1 MPDFVLTGHIGSAI
15 VRKKARKGAVRAMI
29 VIGICGASGSGK
41 STLAEELCRSIG
53 KGSLVINHDCYY
65 RDHPSLTFEERS
77 LLNYDEPEIFDHDL
91 FLEDIKLLLDGKPI
105 TRKRYDYTQHRR
117 ADTDELIYPPDVL
130 IIEGIHVFYDER
142 LCELMFLKLYMSVEP
157 DICLL
162 RRITRDINERG
173 RSIENISV
181 QYLSTVKPMYDKHIR
196 NYIELAE
203 VIVAHGGR
211 NARIVD
217 ILAGYVR
224 DELRLRGVEE
234 E

>member
-1 MPDFVLTGHIGSAI
+1 ML
-15 VRKKARKGAVRAMI
+15 

-41 STLAEELCRSIG
+41 STLASELCRAIG
-53 KGSLVINHDCYY
+53 KGCLVINHDSYY
-65 RDHPSLTFEERS
+65 RDHPGLTLEERS

-91 FLEDIKLLLDGKPI
+91 FLEDIKLLLNGKPI
-105 TRKRYDYTQHRR
+105 TRKRYDYAQHRR
-117 ADTDELIYPPDVL
+117 ADTDELIYPTDVL

-162 RRITRDINERG
+162 RRISRDINERG
-173 RSIENISV
+173 RSIESISV

-196 NYIELAE
+196 NYIELAD

-224 DELRLRGVEE
+224 DELSRRQED
-234 E
+234 

>member
-1 MPDFVLTGHIGSAI
+1 ML
-15 VRKKARKGAVRAMI
+15 

-41 STLAEELCRSIG
+41 STLATALCGAIG
-53 KGSLVINHDCYY
+53 PGCMVLNHDAYY
-65 RDHPSLTFEERS
+65 RDHPHLTFEQRA

-91 FLEDIKLLLDGKPI
+91 FLLDIETLLEGNPI
-105 TRKRYDYTQHRR
+105 TRKQYDYAHHRR
-117 ADTDELIYPPDVL
+117 ADSQELIFPPQVL

-142 LCELMFLKLYMSVEP
+142 LCERMFLKLYMSVEP

-173 RSIENISV
+173 RAIDNISM
-181 QYLSTVKPMYDKHIR
+181 QYLTTVKPMYDRYIR
-196 NYIELAE
+196 NYIELAD

-224 DELRLRGVEE
+224 DELGEGPGLRP
-234 E
+234 

>member
-1 MPDFVLTGHIGSAI
+1 MLI
-15 VRKKARKGAVRAMI
+15 
-29 VIGICGASGSGK
+29 IGICGASGSGK
-41 STLAEELCRSIG
+41 STLASELCAAIG
-53 KGSLVINHDCYY
+53 DGCMVINHDNYY
-65 RDHPSLTFEERS
+65 RDHPHLTFQERS
-77 LLNYDEPEIFDHDL
+77 LLNYDEPGIFDHEL
-91 FLEDIKLLLDGKPI
+91 FLDDMKTLLTGKPI
-105 TRKRYDYTQHRR
+105 TCKAYDYTTHRR
-117 ADTDELIYPPDVL
+117 ADRKNEMIYPTDVL

-173 RSIENISV
+173 RDIDNISV

-196 NYIELAE
+196 NYINLAD

-224 DELRLRGVEE
+224 DELGACKTDN
-234 E
+234 

>member
-1 MPDFVLTGHIGSAI
+1 ML
-15 VRKKARKGAVRAMI
+15 

-41 STLAEELCRSIG
+41 STLAMELCNAIG
-53 KGSLVINHDCYY
+53 DDGCVIINHDSYY
-65 RDHPSLTFEERS
+65 RDHPQLSFQERA
-77 LLNYDEPEIFDHDL
+77 LLNYDEPSIFDHDL
-91 FLEDIKLLLDGKPI
+91 FLNDVKTLLEGRPVTHKA
-105 TRKRYDYTQHRR
+105 YDYAQHRR
-117 ADTDELIYPPDVL
+117 ADRDAELIYPAKVL

-173 RSIENISV
+173 RAIDNISA
-181 QYLSTVKPMYDKHIR
+181 QYLTTVKPMYDQHIR
-196 NYIELAE
+196 NYINLAD

-224 DELRLRGVEE
+224 DELGGGPGGR
-234 E
+234 

>member
-1 MPDFVLTGHIGSAI
+1 M
-15 VRKKARKGAVRAMI
+15 
-29 VIGICGASGSGK
+29 
-41 STLAEELCRSIG
+41 
-53 KGSLVINHDCYY
+53 
-65 RDHPSLTFEERS
+65 
-77 LLNYDEPEIFDHDL
+77 
-91 FLEDIKLLLDGKPI
+91 
-105 TRKRYDYTQHRR
+105 
-117 ADTDELIYPPDVL
+117 L

-196 NYIELAE
+196 NYIELAD

-234 E
+234 